1 MTDKDNSD
9 SPSYPDR
16 DRRKKMRRLG
26 KERREQVR
34 WDANNPIRRK
44 NPGRRA
50 LDRLLSALHL
60 LKK

>member
-26 KERREQVR
+26 KERRDQPR
-34 WDANNPIRRK
+34 WDTNSPIRRQG
-44 NPGRRA
+44 PGRRA
-50 LDRLLSALHL
+50 LDRLLQALEL
-60 LKK
+60 IKK